1 MKHSSKQT
9 PNFVLHKDN
18 GMLTHNQIKF
28 IHSLNLKK
36 NRADAGLFVVEGK
49 KNVTEL
55 LNSNFAIKHV
65 YHTLEHEIDHPLAE
79 KVSTNELSRMSHNTT
94 PDGILA
100 VAEIKKNP
108 ATPNPNT
115 LQLCL
120 DNISDPGN
128 LGTIIRTADWFGID
142 TVFCSENTVDC
153 FNPKVINSSMGSSFR
168 VNVVYCSIEELLST
182 YKGDIFGAVLNGE
195 SIYTSTLQAK
205 GMLVIGSESH
215 GISPSIMPYITHK
228 ITIPNFGKAESLNAA
243 IATGIILSEIKRKS
257 I

>member
-1 MKHSSKQT
+1 MKQSSLQT

-28 IHSLNLKK
+28 IHSLKLKK
-36 NRADAGLFVVEGK
+36 NREDAGLFVVEGK

-55 LNSNFAIKHV
+55 LNSSFSIEHV
-65 YHTLEHEIDHPLAE
+65 YHTAEHHIHHPLAE
-79 KVSTNELSRMSHNTT
+79 KVSASELSRMSHNTT

-100 VAEIKKNP
+100 VAQIKKTS

-142 TVFCSENTVDC
+142 TIFCSENTVDC
-153 FNPKVINSSMGSSFR
+153 YNPKVINSAMGSIFR
-168 VNVVYCSIEELLST
+168 VNVVYCSIDEVLRNYTGS
-182 YKGDIFGAVLNGE
+182 IFGAVIHGE
-195 SIYTSTLQAK
+195 NIYTTSLQAK

-215 GISPSIMPYITHK
+215 GISPAIMAHVTQQL
-228 ITIPNFGKAESLNAA
+228 TIPNFGNAESLNAA
-243 IATGIILSEIKRKS
+243 IATGIILSEFKRKNV
-257 I
+257 